1 MNIEHG
7 GKRCFFVAEE
17 LGGYFGI
24 EQVGRIMMK
33 GEGQELIGGIS
44 MVNYSSGI
52 YFIQLLT
59 SNSSRSFRILVY

>member
-1 MNIEHG
+1 SFLLYDE
-7 GKRCFFVAEE
+7 
-17 LGGYFGI
+17 
-24 EQVGRIMMK
+24 VGRIMMK